1 MTLVKLT
8 RDDVVDM
15 LINDG
20 MSVARAQDAADR
32 VLAEMIK
39 ARQEAAS
46 HDKD

>member
-20 MSVARAQDAADR
+20 MSIARAQEEADR
-32 VLAEMIK
+32 VLADMIQ
-39 ARQEAAS
+39 ARQGAS
-46 HDKD
+46 HDTH